1 MRSLLS
7 AVLLTFALGT
17 ALPAQVRT
25 FQLTG
30 TFASG
35 ATFSGFFT
43 MNGATRSILASNI
56 TTQAEPGWLERTYTT
71 TGTGEPFF
79 AGETY
84 VVPNEFAVQL
94 FQPGGGLSLLLWFAG
109 PAASFTGGAIQAY
122 PASCP
127 TVPVRLCASSREAV
141 LTSARPVR
149 RLITGGNATLV
160 PEPSAAL
167 LLVPALGGLFLR
179 RVRRR
184 DSRVA

>member
-7 AVLLTFALGT
+7 AVVLTFALGT

-43 MNGATRSILASNI
+43 MNGATRSILSSNI
-56 TTQAEPGWLERTYTT
+56 TTQAEPGWLERTYTS
-71 TGTGEPFF
+71 TGTGEPVFG
-79 AGETY
+79 GERTG
-84 VVPNEFAVQL
+84 VPNEFSVQF
-94 FQPGGGLSLLLWFAG
+94 FQPGGLGLLLWFAG

-127 TVPVRLCASSREAV
+127 TVPFRNCAASREAV
-141 LTSARPVR
+141 LTVAPPVR
-149 RLITGGNATLV
+149 RLVTGGHATLV